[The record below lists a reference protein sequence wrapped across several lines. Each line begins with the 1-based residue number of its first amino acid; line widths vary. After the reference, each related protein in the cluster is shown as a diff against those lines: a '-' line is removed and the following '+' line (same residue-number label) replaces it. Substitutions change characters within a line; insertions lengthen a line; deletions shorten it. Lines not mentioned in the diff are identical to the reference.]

1 MTATDDIRFEVV
13 DPLGDDAQWAI
24 AEYFDEI
31 DRRFAHGFD
40 PGDALTVG
48 ADQLA
53 PPNGVFVVAYSG
65 DDVVGCGGV
74 QTIDPVADDP
84 PGTSVGEIKRMWVS
98 PTIRGR
104 RLGARLL
111 ADLEARAWAMGHDVV
126 RLDTNEVL
134 HEAIAMYQR
143 SGYVGIDRYND
154 NPYPT
159 HWFEKRR
166 DPRDVSDTSR

>member
-1 MTATDDIRFEVV
+1 MTGTDEIRFEVV

-24 AEYFDEI
+24 GEYFAEI
-31 DRRFAHGFD
+31 DARFARGFD
-40 PGDALTVG
+40 PGDALTAG
-48 ADQLA
+48 AHLLTA
-53 PPNGVFVVAYSG
+53 PSGVFVVARRG
-65 DDVVGCGGV
+65 DEVVACGGV
-74 QTIDPVADDP
+74 QTIDPVDSDP

-98 PTIRGR
+98 PAARGR

-143 SGYVGIDRYND
+143 CGYVAIDRYND

-159 HWFEKRR
+159 HWFEK
-166 DPRDVSDTSR
+166 PRPAEQTE